1 MNLQNHNQLN
11 YAKASNYKVILKF
24 ALTWIIT
31 ISILVIIFSRIPLAD
46 VFVLIKQTDIKFL
59 CTGILC
65 SVFAHLLLS
74 SARYQK
80 VVKVMGCR
88 LSFLE
93 AVIIRMGSNPIKGI
107 LPFKMGELA
116 IAAYMKKKHNLS
128 YPKGFVSISFGYFF
142 SFIALIIFYS
152 LGGIFYLHSQI
163 QRIIFAV
170 VFLLILVSIP
180 LSIRQIPRLLDWC
193 LKKIRKLPEESTP
206 LIKKYNSGTINII
219 MLHSFG
225 IEGLKLLIILIILK
239 SFSIDIPV
247 DALLFLGSTTIIAA
261 YVPITYW
268 GLGIRETAILFLFSD
283 YAPPDKLLAAS
294 LLITFVDSVLPVLL
308 GLFFVKPFLDS
319 LWGHK
324 KSDAD
329 IVSKNT

>member
-1 MNLQNHNQLN
+1 MNLQNNNRLN
-11 YAKASNYKVILKF
+11 YAKISNYKVILRF
-24 ALTWIIT
+24 VLTWFIT
-31 ISILVIIFSRIPLAD
+31 ISILLIIFSRIRLAD

-59 CTGILC
+59 CTGILF

-80 VVKVMGCR
+80 VVEVMGCR
-88 LSFLE
+88 LSFFE

-116 IAAYMKKKHNLS
+116 IAAYMKKMHNLS
-128 YPKGFVSISFGYFF
+128 YPEGFVSISFGYFF
-142 SFIALIIFYS
+142 SFIALIVFYS
-152 LGGIFYLHSQI
+152 LGGIFYLHSRI
-163 QRIIFAV
+163 QRLIFTV
-170 VFLLILVSIP
+170 VFLLILLLIP
-180 LSIRQIPRLLDWC
+180 LSIRHIPRLPAWF

-206 LIKKYNSGTINII
+206 LFEKYDSGTINII
-219 MLHSFG
+219 MLHSLG
-225 IEGLKLLIILIILK
+225 IEGLKLLIIQIILK

-247 DALLFLGSTTIIAA
+247 NALLFLGSATIIAA
-261 YVPITYW
+261 YLPITYW

-319 LWGHK
+319 LWGSK
-324 KSDAD
+324 KTGAD
-329 IVSKNT
+329 IVSKDV